1 MDKKEVSHIVKKL
14 DRMRRKELHDSIDY
28 RGEDREVVRKK
39 ADHDFDIVGD
49 AIQNLKE
56 VLEE

>member
-1 MDKKEVSHIVKKL
+1 MDKKEVIKIVKKL
-14 DRMRRKELHDSIDY
+14 DKISRKDLHDSIDY
-28 RGEDREVVRKK
+28 RGPDWEVVRKK
-39 ADHDFDIVGD
+39 ADHDFDKIRD